1 VAATGAA
8 TATTGASLP
17 NVAVTLAEMGAKVMT
32 GDEVAEGDGERDDKG
47 VRDTGGVIE
56 LDAVGDGVR
65 VAVGVAE
72 ACGTAVMEGVEAGT
86 AKPHMWVSPAVT
98 RDQPL

>member
-1 VAATGAA
+1 MGAA

-17 NVAVTLAEMGAKVMT
+17 NVAVTLAEMGANVMT
-32 GDEVAEGDGERDDKG
+32 GDVGDGERDGDGRG
-47 VRDTGGVIE
+47 VR
-56 LDAVGDGVR
+56 DAVGDGVR
-65 VAVGVAE
+65 VAVGVEEE
-72 ACGTAVMEGVEAGT
+72 AGTGDAVKDGVEAGT